1 MVGNTLI
8 FIVIVIIEALQLH
21 WWKHQMEPDLVA
33 IYLRIGQ
40 VVVTIGQKIQMYFNF
55 SLTISKNIN
64 RRDKVDK
71 IIYLV

>member
-1 MVGNTLI
+1 
-8 FIVIVIIEALQLH
+8 
-21 WWKHQMEPDLVA
+21 MELDLVA

-40 VVVTIGQKIQMYFNF
+40 VVVTNGQKIQMYFNF

-71 IIYLV
+71 IIYLVQTMGLDSEDAYLLMEDK